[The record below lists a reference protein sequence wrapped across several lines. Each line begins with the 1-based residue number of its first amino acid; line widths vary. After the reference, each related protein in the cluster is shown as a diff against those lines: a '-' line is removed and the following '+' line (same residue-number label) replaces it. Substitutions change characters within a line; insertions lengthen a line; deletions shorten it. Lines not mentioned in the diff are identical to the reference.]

1 MVIKLIRCINKQINN
16 VRIEKVLNL
25 HIEIIRRVFS
35 IVICKTR
42 SLVYKVNQEN
52 QLILYYQLAS
62 NGARYGGVDYTDS
75 TTKTNVMSRVE
86 EALKMKLSIVSKV
99 LKREALSEHY

>member
-1 MVIKLIRCINKQINN
+1 MVIELIRCINKQINN

-25 HIEIIRRVFS
+25 HIEIIRKVFS

-42 SLVYKVNQEN
+42 SLVYRANYEN
-52 QLILYYQLAS
+52 QLVLYYQSVS

-75 TTKTNVMSRVE
+75 TTKNNIMSKVE
-86 EALKMKLSIVSKV
+86 EALKMKLSIISKV